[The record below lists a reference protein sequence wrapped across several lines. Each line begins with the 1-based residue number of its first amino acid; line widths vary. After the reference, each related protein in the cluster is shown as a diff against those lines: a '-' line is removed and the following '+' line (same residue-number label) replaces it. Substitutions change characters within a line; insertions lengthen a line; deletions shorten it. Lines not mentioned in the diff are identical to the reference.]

1 MMRESV
7 RAALGMAAVLSL
19 AVAAPAMADLKIAVV
34 RLGDLLQQSSAY
46 KAASAKFQAEVK
58 KRNDA
63 IEAERK
69 QLADDLQKYQRD
81 AATMSPEQRDKTE
94 KDLNTR
100 QAQLDFDRRKA
111 QEDLQNRDQEL
122 QAELLGKVKDVI
134 YQVAKERGYDVVLTN
149 AFAVN
154 PSVDITDDVLKRL
167 NQQTP
172 STGGGK

>member
-1 MMRESV
+1 MMHKTT
-7 RAALGMAAVLSL
+7 RAMLGVAAGLCL
-19 AVAAPAMADLKIAVV
+19 TIAAPALADLKLAVV
-34 RLGDLLQQSSAY
+34 RLGDLLEQSAAY
-46 KAASAKFQAEVK
+46 KAASTKFQAEVK

-63 IEAERK
+63 IEAEAK
-69 QLADDLQKYQRD
+69 QLKDDVQKYQRD
-81 AATMSPEQRDKTE
+81 AATMSPDQRDKTE

-111 QEDLQNRDQEL
+111 QEDLQNRNQEL

-149 AFAVN
+149 AFAIN

-167 NQQTP
+167 NQQT
-172 STGGGK
+172 SSAGSSK